1 MMVPQQGQTYLR
13 ELDPPALPG
22 TLQRIGTGP
31 NQTEAGLAKGF
42 HEGFSLRVQGGFV
55 PSVLFAF
62 LHGQPVGFSGF
73 LELPV
78 VVGTRTG
85 SVLNIVLKV
94 LKVNHFVKQGSTGFF
109 KGGGSGIRRT
119 G

>member
-1 MMVPQQGQTYLR
+1 MMVPQQGHTYLR
-13 ELDPPALPG
+13 ELDPPPSG
-22 TLQRIGTGP
+22 NLQRIGTGP
-31 NQTEAGLAKGF
+31 NQTEPGFAKGF

-73 LELPV
+73 FELPV

-85 SVLNIVLKV
+85 SVLNIVLKIE
-94 LKVNHFVKQGSTGFF
+94 KVNHFVK
-109 KGGGSGIRRT
+109 
-119 G
+119 

>member
-1 MMVPQQGQTYLR
+1 M
-13 ELDPPALPG
+13 
-22 TLQRIGTGP
+22 
-31 NQTEAGLAKGF
+31 
-42 HEGFSLRVQGGFV
+42 

-109 KGGGSGIRRT
+109 KGHFTFPTENMNFLGGPDDGSAT
-119 G
+119 GANIFAGT

>member
-13 ELDPPALPG
+13 ELDPPPFREPFSGLV
-22 TLQRIGTGP
+22 RGP
-31 NQTEAGLAKGF
+31 NQTEPGLAKGF
-42 HEGFSLRVQGGFV
+42 HKGFCLRVQGGFV

-109 KGGGSGIRRT
+109 KGGGSGIQHT

>member
-13 ELDPPALPG
+13 ELDPPPLPG

-31 NQTEAGLAKGF
+31 NQTEPGFTKGF

-73 LELPV
+73 LEHCPE
-78 VVGTRTG
+78 G
-85 SVLNIVLKV
+85 SEGEPFREARFHRFL
-94 LKVNHFVKQGSTGFF
+94 QR
-109 KGGGSGIRRT
+109 GGSGIRRT